1 MVAKMR
7 SCQRLRYAFR
17 KGNESRDHLF
27 SFLFGYGSHRFC
39 LWRSSTKSTCDIEPT
54 KHRFYIAG
62 VLLYIE
68 DSYTLSVIILLVVS
82 FDDCSHSLALRFKSF
97 PFSLEPRILE
107 LFIESLFIV
116 LSHRLSLLLVY
127 DSCHTR
133 YECLFLETQFPEE
146 RCRLGTLYRR

>member
-1 MVAKMR
+1 MGKN
-7 SCQRLRYAFR
+7 YKETF
-17 KGNESRDHLF
+17 NEQLQNP
-27 SFLFGYGSHRFC
+27 
-39 LWRSSTKSTCDIEPT
+39 E
-54 KHRFYIAG
+54 
-62 VLLYIE
+62 
-68 DSYTLSVIILLVVS
+68 
-82 FDDCSHSLALRFKSF
+82 FKAEWKA
-97 PFSLEPRILE
+97 LEPRILE